1 MKFIKKSFLKL
12 FLIIFEIL
20 ISLRLNFFAA
30 FMIFLSLRK
39 LYFTKKNNKNLII
52 LEKSHGIEDFR
63 VAYNKRDH
71 NLNIYVLQR
80 KLFNIIFKKVF
91 KNRAPE
97 LRDNYY
103 VINDYQLKNRQD
115 ELLSLLNS
123 ILANLSRFINISA
136 FVSFNFKYYAERE
149 LHKACKKNNIKF
161 IACHKECNVFDGE
174 LDYYKK
180 ILINIDKFQGDL
192 ITVYNERYKN
202 LLIEAKVF
210 DKEKIIVTGMPRADI
225 FFNKID
231 NKEEHILIFLISTKR
246 SLKYIYE
253 SKLDNKISDKEKS
266 LNWDKLAFETIHS
279 ILQVA
284 KNYPNLKFTFKTKVK
299 KDLQTAEQQK
309 LINKFNL
316 DNCKIVYGGNSIN
329 QIKNSK
335 FVIGFNT
342 TGIIESLIAGKKVL
356 TPYFD
361 IEKDEFKKKFILD
374 DYNLALKAKN
384 TDEFKNLLKDLIE
397 DKKELN
403 IIDEKILKNLSIEHI
418 GNADGLSGE
427 KLREAISKIII

>member
-1 MKFIKKSFLKL
+1 MLFLKKNLLVVL
-12 FLIIFEIL
+12 FFLFKIL
-20 ISLRLNFFAA
+20 VKLKFSYLASFFIYLN
-30 FMIFLSLRK
+30 IRK
-39 LYFTKKNNKNLII
+39 LHNLKKNNKNIII
-52 LEKSHGIEDFR
+52 LEKSHGIEDIR
-63 VAYNKRDH
+63 IAYKNNKE
-71 NLNIYVLQR
+71 NLNLFVLPR
-80 KLFNIIFKKVF
+80 KIFNIIYVSIF
-91 KNRAPE
+91 KNRAKD
-97 LRDNYY
+97 LRDNFYLIKDKDLEKKQKTL
-103 VINDYQLKNRQD
+103 INFLDQILID
-115 ELLSLLNS
+115 LNK
-123 ILANLSRFINISA
+123 FIKISA
-136 FVSFNFKYYAERE
+136 FISFNYKYYAERE
-149 LHKACKKNNIKF
+149 LHKSCKKNNIKF

-180 ILINIDKFQGDL
+180 ILLNIDKFQGDL

-361 IEKDEFKKKFILD
+361 IEKDEFKKKFILN

-418 GNADGLSGE
+418 GNADGLSGK